1 MDSERP
7 VPVRDMRASD
17 ADRERVAELLHEA
30 VTDGRLTLEEHAERI
45 EAVYRAR
52 TLGELTAFTRDLLPA
67 EQQPFKVDAQNL
79 VALFGSQRREG
90 RWVVPARLPVAALF
104 GTVELDLR
112 QAILQRR
119 HITLDVSALC
129 GRLRLIVPEGVE
141 VRVTGRAVLSTARD
155 GRRQDLPQEGPLVEV
170 TGTLLLG
177 SVKVVRPRRPWR
189 ASLRRGRRS

>member
-1 MDSERP
+1 
-7 VPVRDMRASD
+7 MRASD

-30 VTDGRLTLEEHAERI
+30 VTDGRLTLEEHSERI
-45 EAVYRAR
+45 EAVYQAR
-52 TLGELTAFTRDLLPA
+52 TLGELTSFTRDLLPP
-67 EQQPFKVDAQNL
+67 EQQPFKIDARSL

-90 RWVVPARLPVAALF
+90 RWVVPAKLPVAALF

-112 QAILQRR
+112 QAILQRK

-129 GRLRLIVPEGVE
+129 GRLRLIVPDGVE

-155 GRRQDLPQEGPLVEV
+155 ARRQDLPEEGPLVEV

-177 SVKVVRPRRPWR
+177 SVKVVRPKRPWR

>member
-1 MDSERP
+1 
-7 VPVRDMRASD
+7 MRASD
-17 ADRERVAELLHEA
+17 ADRERVAEILHQA
-30 VTDGRLTLEEHAERI
+30 VSDGRLTMEEHAERV
-45 EAVYRAR
+45 EGVYRAR

-79 VALFGSQRREG
+79 VALFGSQRRDG
-90 RWVVPARLPVAALF
+90 RWVVPAKLPVAALF

-129 GRLRLIVPEGVE
+129 GRLRLIVPDGVE
-141 VRVTGRAVLSTARD
+141 VRITGRTVLSTARD
-155 GRRQDLPQEGPLVEV
+155 GRRYDLPEEGPLVEV

-177 SVKVVRPRRPWR
+177 SIKVVRPKRPWR
-189 ASLRRGRRS
+189 PSLRRARRS